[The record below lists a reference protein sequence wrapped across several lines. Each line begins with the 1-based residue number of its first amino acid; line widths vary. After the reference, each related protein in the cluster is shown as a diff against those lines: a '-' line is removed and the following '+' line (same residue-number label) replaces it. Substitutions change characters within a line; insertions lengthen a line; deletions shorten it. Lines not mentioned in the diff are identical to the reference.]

1 MKITSTTITGK
12 RNLQRPQP
20 HRADKKAKKV
30 AHVVKKVRPN
40 NVEDTDLI
48 DLTDEIDLVALS
60 FEGKVKHSPKDKEA
74 RRETVRMMLAE
85 IQEQGKKFKPLS
97 LGKKVPQKKNGES
110 LCMLFSDWHVG
121 KVIKTRSGKHIFDSA
136 IAIDRITNEIPEQFE
151 DYISNRVSSKNI
163 EEIVIFFAGDIVDN
177 DIIYPGQRLHV
188 DNGVAVQF
196 RDAIN
201 AIHIMIKK
209 FRLAADKHIGK
220 NIPIRIEC
228 ITGNHGRAGKDSETP
243 ICSWDTAAYAA
254 LDLTMRASNATNIE
268 IGYSLEDQ
276 RVTNVRGLRALM
288 IHHLPPQTETP
299 SAKKTFGG
307 LYEIFDYDFVVY
319 GDLHHWGVGCWQG
332 KPSIMNG
339 SLCGYDDYAISLAL
353 RDDWSQLMWIVTD
366 SEPIQELTRF
376 KRRLN
381 A

>member
-1 MKITSTTITGK
+1 MKITSTTITGRKNIK
-12 RNLQRPQP
+12 REQP
-20 HRADKKAKKV
+20 YRADKKAKKV

-48 DLTDEIDLVALS
+48 DLTNEVDLVALS

-74 RRETVRMMLAE
+74 RRDVVRTMLTE
-85 IQEQGKKFKPLS
+85 IQEAAKKYKPLS
-97 LGKKVPQKKNGES
+97 LGKKAPQKKNGES

-121 KVIKTRSGKHIFDSA
+121 KVIKTRSGKHIFDSE
-136 IAIDRITNEIPEQFE
+136 IAINRIMNEIPQQFE

-163 EEIVIFFAGDIVDN
+163 EEIVIFFAGDVVDN

-201 AIHIMIKK
+201 AIHTMIRK
-209 FRLAADKHIGK
+209 FRVAADKHIGK
-220 NIPIRIEC
+220 NIPIRVEC

-254 LDLTMRASNATNIE
+254 LDLTMRASGVKDIE

-288 IHHLPPQTETP
+288 IHHLPPTTEGP

-307 LYEIFDYDFVVY
+307 LYEIFDYDFCVY

-332 KPSIMNG
+332 KPCMMNG

-353 RDDWSQLMWIVTD
+353 RDDWSQLMWIVKD
-366 SEPIQELTRF
+366 NEPVEELTRF
-376 KRRLN
+376 KRIT
-381 A
+381 

>member
-1 MKITSTTITGK
+1 MKITSTAITGRK
-12 RNLQRPQP
+12 NIQRPQP
-20 HRADKKAKKV
+20 YRADKNAKKV

-40 NVEDTDLI
+40 NVEDTDLV
-48 DLTDEIDLVALS
+48 DVTDQIDLVALS
-60 FEGKVKHSPKDKEA
+60 LEGQVKHSAKDKES
-74 RRETVRMMLAE
+74 RREVVRMMLTE
-85 IQEQGKKFKPLS
+85 IQQQAKKFKPLS
-97 LGKKVPQKKNGES
+97 VGKKKKQATNGER

-121 KVIKTRSGKHIFDSA
+121 KVIKTRSGKHIYDST
-136 IAIDRITNEIPEQFE
+136 IAINRIVNEIPEQFE

-163 EEIVIFFAGDIVDN
+163 EEIVIFFAGDVVDN

-201 AIHIMIKK
+201 AIDTMIRK
-209 FRLAADKHIGK
+209 FRVAADKHIAK
-220 NIPIRIEC
+220 NIPIRVEC

-254 LDLTMRASNATNIE
+254 LDLTMRASGTKNIE

-288 IHHLPPQTETP
+288 IHHLPPTTQTP
-299 SAKKTFGG
+299 GAKKKFGG
-307 LYEIFDYDFVVY
+307 LYEIFDYDFCVY

-332 KPSIMNG
+332 KPCIMNG
-339 SLCGYDDYAISLAL
+339 SLCGYDDYAIGLAL

-376 KRRLN
+376 KRKS
-381 A
+381 